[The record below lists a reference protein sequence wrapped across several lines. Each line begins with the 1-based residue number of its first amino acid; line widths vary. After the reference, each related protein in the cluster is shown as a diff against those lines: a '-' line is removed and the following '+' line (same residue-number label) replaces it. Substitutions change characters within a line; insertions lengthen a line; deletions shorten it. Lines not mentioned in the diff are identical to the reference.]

1 MFPDDDFARAI
12 SVASESE
19 IAALPADTE
28 AVLVK
33 HLSDSL
39 ARALGR
45 LSSLRVLLGDGSP
58 SISDHGLES
67 LGRLVSLEALDLE
80 WAVFSDTGLRYLT
93 GLSRLRWL
101 DLSFCRGF
109 SEAGLQALR
118 AALPAC
124 SIELASD
131 SPVA

>member
-1 MFPDDDFARAI
+1 MFPDDFAQAI
-12 SVASESE
+12 SVASESAV
-19 IAALPADTE
+19 AALPADTE

-33 HLSDSL
+33 RLSDSL
-39 ARALGR
+39 ARALAAR
-45 LSSLRVLLGDGSP
+45 SSLRVLLSDGSP
-58 SISDHGLES
+58 SITDDGLEL
-67 LGRLVSLEALDLE
+67 LGRLVRLEMLDLE
-80 WAVFSDTGLRYLT
+80 WAVISDAGLRHLA

-118 AALPAC
+118 SALPTC
-124 SIELASD
+124 SIELSGD

>member
-1 MFPDDDFARAI
+1 MFPNDFARAI
-12 SVASESE
+12 SVTSESE
-19 IAALPADTE
+19 VAALPADTE

-33 HLSDSL
+33 RLSDSL
-39 ARALGR
+39 ARALAAR
-45 LSSLRVLLGDGSP
+45 SSLRVLLSDGSP
-58 SISDHGLES
+58 SITDDGLES
-67 LGRLVSLEALDLE
+67 LGRLVRLEALDLE
-80 WAVFSDTGLRYLT
+80 WAVVSDAGLRHLT

-118 AALPAC
+118 SALPAC

>member
-1 MFPDDDFARAI
+1 MSPNDFARAI

-19 IAALPADTE
+19 VVALPADTE

-33 HLSDSL
+33 RLSDSL
-39 ARALGR
+39 ARALGVR
-45 LSSLRVLLGDGSP
+45 SSLRVLLSDGSP
-58 SISDHGLES
+58 SITDDGLES
-67 LGRLVSLEALDLE
+67 LGRLVCLEALDLE
-80 WAVFSDTGLRYLT
+80 WAVVSDAGLRHLA

-118 AALPAC
+118 SALPAC